1 MCRNFGIEQA
11 IGWPA
16 WQTGGLCLK
25 FCDFFLVCLA
35 SARHFAA
42 VLCRSWHCEY
52 IWKVI
57 FSRFF
62 WVFVEAA
69 TIGLS
74 SLEIQGGFEGGA
86 TLVVTCRPL
95 SGSLEMTS
103 EKRDFRKSTG
113 FQNPDQG
120 EVSPPLYET
129 GTAAQTW
136 NNTSSWTTLRLLR
149 FWYST

>member
-69 TIGLS
+69 TIRLS

-103 EKRDFRKSTG
+103 EKS
-113 FQNPDQG
+113 
-120 EVSPPLYET
+120 
-129 GTAAQTW
+129 GTFENLLGSRTRTKARSALLFTRRGLQLKHGTTQAAG
-136 NNTSSWTTLRLLR
+136 RR
-149 FWYST
+149 